1 MRSHRCPDINAY
13 TRLNTQETRDGFLI
27 DGLFQPGT
35 IELVY
40 TDLDRAIVGSAV
52 PLHDTLELTAG
63 PELRAEFFCERRE
76 LGILNVGGAGS
87 VEVDGS
93 THALAKLETLYVG
106 RGSRSIRFSA
116 SDAANPP
123 LFYLVSYPAHA
134 AHPVTR
140 ATEADANVLEL
151 GARETANERRL
162 CQVIH
167 ENGVKSCQ
175 LVMGFTELKPGGVW
189 NTMPPHTHDR
199 RTEVYLYF
207 DIPEGHRVLHLVG
220 KPEETRPLWIGNLQ
234 VALSPAWSV
243 HCGCGT
249 SNYRFCW
256 AMGGENQRF
265 DDMDPA
271 PVPTLR

>member
-1 MRSHRCPDINAY
+1 MRTHRCPDIVSYERFN
-13 TRLNTQETRDGFLI
+13 TRELRQGFLL
-27 DGLFQPGT
+27 DGLFTPGT
-35 IELVY
+35 IDLVY

-52 PLHDTLELTAG
+52 PLGVPLALTAG
-63 PELRAEFFCERRE
+63 PALRAEYFCERRE
-76 LGILNVGGAGS
+76 LGILNVGGPGS
-87 VEVDGS
+87 VAIDGKKFPM
-93 THALAKLETLYVG
+93 AKLDTLYVS
-106 RGSRSIRFSA
+106 RGSREVVF
-116 SDAANPP
+116 AADDHGNPP

-134 AHPVTR
+134 VHPTTH
-140 ATEADANVLEL
+140 ATPADANVLEL

-162 CQVIH
+162 SQVIH

-207 DIPEGHRVLHLVG
+207 DIPEDHRVLHLVG
-220 KPEETRPLWIGNLQ
+220 KPDETRPLWIGNLQ

-243 HCGCGT
+243 HSGCGT

-271 PVPTLR
+271 PVSTLR

>member
-1 MRSHRCPDINAY
+1 MRTHHCPDIASY
-13 TRLNTQETRDGFLI
+13 ERLNTSGIRQGFLLE
-27 DGLFQPGT
+27 GLFSPGK
-35 IELVY
+35 IDLVY

-52 PLHDTLELTAG
+52 PLNEPLALTAG
-63 PELRAEFFCERRE
+63 PQLRSEFFCERRE
-76 LGILNVGGAGS
+76 LGILNVGGPGS
-87 VEVDGS
+87 ISIDGKK
-93 THALAKLETLYVG
+93 HAMAKLDTLYVS
-106 RGSRSIRFSA
+106 RGSREVMFEA
-116 SDAANPP
+116 DDSDHPP
-123 LFYLVSYPAHA
+123 LFYLVSYPAHT
-134 AHPVTR
+134 AHPTTH
-140 ATEADANVLEL
+140 ASPADANVIEL
-151 GARETANERRL
+151 GALETANGRKL
-162 CQVIH
+162 SQVIH

-220 KPEETRPLWIGNLQ
+220 KPDETRPLWIGNLQ

-243 HCGCGT
+243 HSGCGT
-249 SNYRFCW
+249 ANYRFCW

-271 PVPTLR
+271 PVSTLR